1 MSTVAS
7 RTNEFGIRM
16 ALGASARDVVGMV
29 FSATSW
35 NVGAGLAAG
44 VLLSLACDSL
54 ASRWIAASSRDPLI
68 LSGVTALL
76 LAVAAAA
83 CLAPAR
89 HAASIDPM
97 EAVRHE

>member
-1 MSTVAS
+1 
-7 RTNEFGIRM
+7 
-16 ALGASARDVVGMV
+16 MV